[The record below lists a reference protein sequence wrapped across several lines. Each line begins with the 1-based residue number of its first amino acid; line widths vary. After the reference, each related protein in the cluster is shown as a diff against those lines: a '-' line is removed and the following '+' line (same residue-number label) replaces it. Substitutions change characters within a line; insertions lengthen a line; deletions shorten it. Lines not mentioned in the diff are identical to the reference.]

1 MEWRKGM
8 MTGWNRDRGSVAAT
22 LSRLIPFSK
31 GALPE
36 MLTCLL
42 QSACLTCDRLLQGIV
57 L

>member
-1 MEWRKGM
+1 
-8 MTGWNRDRGSVAAT
+8 MTGWNRDRGSVEAT